1 MRRVKFKPGMWPAP
15 SADPFA
21 PDPPNL
27 AALAEK
33 RREDWRV
40 AQRKS
45 REKKAREVRRQEA
58 REAQKLQKMPLSQF
72 QSIARNAKES
82 YSERRQ
88 EVFNAMSEQLSTWN
102 RPPRNMDEVQSVLIA
117 MAKKVGAVYGVPLSV
132 GRLGESLIF
141 VDERGEHVV
150 DPGGLDN
157 PATTILCAEAFEI
170 DSGDFLK
177 LFAARSLYAALTV
190 RFNALDSS
198 TTSVPSYEHRQ

>member
-1 MRRVKFKPGMWPAP
+1 MPRVKFKPGMWPAP

-33 RREDWRV
+33 RREDWRI
-40 AQRKS
+40 AQRKT
-45 REKKAREVRRQEA
+45 REKKARELRRQEA
-58 REAQKLQKMPLSQF
+58 REAQKLQKMGLSQF
-72 QSIARNAKES
+72 QSIARNAKEL

-88 EVFNAMSEQLSTWN
+88 EVFNKMNEQLSTWN

-117 MAKKVGAVYGVPLSV
+117 MAKKVGSVYGVPLSV

-141 VDERGEHVV
+141 VDERGEQVV
-150 DPGGLDN
+150 DPGGLDS
-157 PATTILCAEAFEI
+157 PATTIVCAEAHEI

-190 RFNALDSS
+190 RFNQMDMS
-198 TTSVPSYEHRQ
+198 TGSVPSYEHRQ